1 MKQGRMPKV
10 GECYRHFKGNR
21 YRVLAIAKHTER
33 TEELVVYE
41 GLYGE
46 HPVFARPLEMF
57 LEQVD
62 KRKFPD
68 ADQEYRFELEE
79 ETAVADEEEQS
90 LIMRFLDLSSNEE
103 KLRFLQKYKTEL
115 TDEFLSA
122 AAQSMDF
129 TENAQTMEMRYQQL
143 VKYIKTL
150 MKYEKRM

>member
-1 MKQGRMPKV
+1 
-10 GECYRHFKGNR
+10 
-21 YRVLAIAKHTER
+21 
-33 TEELVVYE
+33 
-41 GLYGE
+41 
-46 HPVFARPLEMF
+46 MF

-79 ETAVADEEEQS
+79 ETAVSDEEEQS

>member
-1 MKQGRMPKV
+1 MENVRIPKA

-21 YRVLAIAKHTER
+21 YQVLVVARHTER
-33 TEELVVYE
+33 EEELVVYE
-41 GLYGE
+41 GLYGN
-46 HPVFARPLEMF
+46 HPVYARPLEMF
-57 LEQVD
+57 LEKVD

-68 ADQEYRFELEE
+68 AEQQYRFELEE
-79 ETAVADEEEQS
+79 DTAVTDEGEQS
-90 LIMRFLDLSSNEE
+90 LIMRFLDLEHNED

-150 MKYEKRM
+150 MKYEKRI